1 MPSKSLSHKDYSVG
15 WICALPKERA
25 AAHAML
31 DKEHEPLS
39 QPDHDHNTYTL
50 GSIDNHNIVIACLP
64 YGEIGNNAAAN
75 IVTQMINTFPSIK
88 FGLMVGIGGGI
99 PGRVRLGDIV
109 VSRPSGSYPG
119 VVQWDLGKSEK
130 LGFKRTGALDR
141 PPRALLTALAKL
153 EAFHDMDDSQIPKYL
168 KDMANKWP
176 KLAGKYTWS
185 PRLKDPML
193 EPDISKANASLWGSI
208 FVIIFQALLALYRL
222 LFGLQVPV
230 EKVMPSMSDEK
241 STCGEPRGIDIH
253 YGLIASGNQVVKD
266 GTIRDRI
273 NQSLG
278 GEVLCIEMEAA
289 GLMNNFPCII
299 IRGICDY
306 ADERKNKD
314 WQEYAAA
321 LAAGFTKELLQHVR
335 SADVDS
341 ERPVKDILQKV
352 EQGVLHIEQLMD
364 KSEVRMIVDWLTT
377 ANYGQQ
383 HDKHSETH
391 KNGTSLWILKTD
403 ELQSWL
409 NNSNQRLLCEGMPG
423 AGKTILTSVVVDH
436 LTEKIKKDSNIGM
449 AYIYCSFKQ
458 PKSEQTTRSLLSS
471 VLKQLAGGRE
481 TFPATTRSLYEQHKA
496 KQTHA
501 SQEEL
506 IEDLKAVIEL
516 CSRVFIIIDA
526 LDECD
531 LNTMYGFVSEL
542 FTLQKHCNVN
552 IFATSRFIPD
562 IREWFTKVES
572 SFLPIR
578 ALASDIATYL
588 DTEMKQSSTSL
599 IKSNIS
605 LQEDIKREIC
615 EAADGMFLL
624 AQLYLELL
632 QDKINVKEIRQELQG
647 FRTDARGRGDNEK
660 TKVLTYAYDK
670 AIERINK
677 QSPHM
682 KSFAMKVLLW
692 VTFAKRALTTSELR
706 HALATERGMKTLDD
720 EDLSDL
726 GDMGRVCVG
735 LVTVDEKNGVIQLVH
750 YTTQEYFENTQSH
763 WFPEADSV
771 LLGACITY
779 LSFKDFES
787 GFCSTD
793 DEFERRKAQFPF
805 CNYAASYWGD
815 HAPKNEKP
823 AEEILEFL
831 MHPAKVE
838 ASVQAQQAVKQYSS
852 HAGYSQ
858 EVTRRVTALHLAA
871 QFGLAEL
878 MRILLGEQYKC
889 NPNSCDSHGQSP
901 LLWATRNGH
910 EDVIKLM
917 IDANA
922 ALEVRDK
929 EEGATPLI
937 WAARKGYK
945 NVVELLLE
953 RGGEINAKDN
963 YGRTPLSLAALH
975 KHKSIIQLLLN
986 KGGIID
992 AKDEKGDVTLLATHV
1007 ERQTVLKMLLEN
1019 YSRRSSAEE
1028 AVINEA
1034 IICSAAENWS
1044 EIATQKLLQDDGT
1057 LDEMDQHGRTLLSRA
1072 AESGDKEIVQML
1084 LETGKVDVNGR
1095 DGEHKETPL
1104 IWAARNGHQDIVKLL
1119 LDAGADVN
1127 VKEHDLG
1134 ETALTLAIESGHE
1147 TTVQAL
1153 LDNGANVHHRDH
1165 SDYTPL
1171 FTASWQ
1177 NSETVMKLLLD
1188 RGVDVNARN
1197 EDAQT
1202 PIFLASAHG
1211 TVEMVNLL
1219 LDADADIDAIDV
1231 EGRTPLF
1238 FATALHQQDIIS
1250 LLLERGSNMNARDKE
1265 GRTAI
1270 YTAIGSGDK
1279 EVVNLLLS
1287 TNTVDIYN
1295 KDENGVTP
1303 IDWAK
1308 ERGNRDIIHLLHHH
1322 IGASQAE

>member
-1 MPSKSLSHKDYSVG
+1 MPSKLFSHKDYSVG

-31 DKEHEPLS
+31 DSEHEPLS

-50 GSIDNHNIVIACLP
+50 GSIGGHNIVIACLP
-64 YGEIGNNAAAN
+64 SGEIGNNAAAN

-99 PGRVRLGDIV
+99 PARVRLGDIV
-109 VSRPSGSYPG
+109 VSRPSGSFPG

-141 PPRALLTALAKL
+141 PPRILLTALAKL
-153 EAFHDMDDSQIPKYL
+153 EASHDMHDSQISNYL
-168 KDMANKWP
+168 RDMANNYP
-176 KLAGKYTWS
+176 KLVGKYTWS

-193 EPDISKANASLWGSI
+193 EPDISEANASLWGSV
-208 FVIIFQALLALYRL
+208 FVLIFQILLALYRL
-222 LFGLQVPV
+222 LSGLQKPV
-230 EKVMPSMSDEK
+230 EKIMPSMSDEK
-241 STCGEPRGIDIH
+241 SIYGEPRDIGIH

-266 GTIRDRI
+266 RIIRDRI

-306 ADERKNKD
+306 ADEKKNKD

-352 EQGVLHIEQLMD
+352 EEGVLHIEQLMD
-364 KSEVRMIVDWLTT
+364 KSEVTKIVDWLTT

-391 KNGTSLWILKTD
+391 KKGTSLWILETD
-403 ELQSWL
+403 EFQNWL
-409 NNSNQRLLCEGMPG
+409 NNSKQRLLCQGMPG
-423 AGKTILTSVVVDH
+423 AGKTIMTSVVVDH
-436 LTEKIKKDSNIGM
+436 LTKTFKGDSDIGM
-449 AYIYCSFKQ
+449 AYIYCTFKQ
-458 PKSEQTTRSLLSS
+458 PKSEHTTRSLLSS

-481 TFPATTRSLYEQHKA
+481 TFPATTRSLYEQHEA

-506 IEDLKAVIEL
+506 IADLKAVIEL
-516 CSRVFIIIDA
+516 YSSVFIIIDA

-531 LNTMYGFVSEL
+531 LNAMHGFIYDL
-542 FTLQKHCNVN
+542 FMLQKHCSVN
-552 IFATSRFIPD
+552 IFATSRFIPE
-562 IREWFTKVES
+562 ITEWFTQVGS
-572 SFLPIR
+572 SFLEIR
-578 ALASDIATYL
+578 ARASDIATYL
-588 DTEMKQSSTSL
+588 DIEMKESSTSL
-599 IKSNIS
+599 IKSNIN

-632 QDKINVKEIRQELQG
+632 RDKINVKEIRQELQA
-647 FRTDARGRGDNEK
+647 FRTDARGRSEDEK
-660 TKVLTYAYDK
+660 TKALTHAYDK
-670 AIERINK
+670 AIERINE
-677 QSPHM
+677 QSLQM
-682 KSFAMKVLLW
+682 KRLAMKVLLW
-692 VTFAKRALTTSELR
+692 VTFAKRALTTSELQ
-706 HALATERGMKTLDD
+706 HALGTKQGMTTIDD
-720 EDLSDL
+720 EDLSNL

-735 LVTVDEKNGVIQLVH
+735 LVTVDEKSGIIQLVH
-750 YTTQEYFENTQSH
+750 YTTQEYFENTQSR

-787 GFCSTD
+787 GFCTTD
-793 DEFERRKAQFPF
+793 DEFEQREAQFPL

-815 HAPKNEKP
+815 HASKNEQP
-823 AEEILEFL
+823 GEEILEFL
-831 MHPAKVE
+831 MHPAKVD
-838 ASVQAQQAVKQYSS
+838 ASVQAQLAVKHYSS
-852 HAGYSQ
+852 HEGYSQ
-858 EVTRRVTALHLAA
+858 DVPRRVTALHLAA
-871 QFGLAEL
+871 RFGLTEL
-878 MRILLGEQYKC
+878 TRVLLEQHKC
-889 NPNSCDSHGQSP
+889 NPNSCDSNGQSP

-910 EDVIKLM
+910 EDVIELM
-917 IDANA
+917 IEANA
-922 ALEVRDK
+922 DLEVRDK

-945 NVVELLLE
+945 NVVNLLLE

-963 YGRTPLSLAALH
+963 RGRTPLSLAALH
-975 KHKSIIQLLLN
+975 KHESIMQLLFN
-986 KGGIID
+986 KGGIVD
-992 AKDEKGDVTLLATHV
+992 ADDEKGKVKLLANTQV
-1007 ERQTVLKMLLEN
+1007 ERQAALKMLNEHYFN
-1019 YSRRSSAEE
+1019 STSAEQ
-1028 AVINEA
+1028 AAINEA
-1034 IICSAAENWS
+1034 MILHANETWS
-1044 EIATQKLLQDDGT
+1044 GVATQELRMDDSN
-1057 LDEMDQHGRTLLSRA
+1057 LDEMDEHGRTRLSRA

-1084 LETGKVDVNGR
+1084 LATGKADINGR

-1104 IWAARNGHQDIVKLL
+1104 IWAAKNGHKAIVELL
-1119 LDAGADVN
+1119 LDAGADIN
-1127 VKEHDLG
+1127 AKEQKLG
-1134 ETALTLAIESGHE
+1134 ETALTLAMEGGHE

-1153 LDNGANVHHRDH
+1153 LDKGADVHQRDFSGH
-1165 SDYTPL
+1165 TPL
-1171 FTASWQ
+1171 FTTTWQ
-1177 NSETVMKLLLD
+1177 NGGTMMKLLLD
-1188 RGVDVNARN
+1188 RGVDVHARN
-1197 EDAQT
+1197 EDEQT
-1202 PIFLASAHG
+1202 PMFSTCAYGS
-1211 TVEMVNLL
+1211 VELVKLL
-1219 LDADADIDAIDV
+1219 LDAGADIDAVDKKGV
-1231 EGRTPLF
+1231 TPLF
-1238 FATALHQQDIIS
+1238 FATALHQKDIIS
-1250 LLLERGSNMNARDKE
+1250 LLLERGSDINARDE
-1265 GRTAI
+1265 DGRTAI

-1279 EVVNLLLS
+1279 DVVNLLLS

-1295 KDENGVTP
+1295 KDENGMTP

-1308 ERGNRDIIHLLHHH
+1308 DRGNRDIVHLLHHH

>member
-31 DKEHEPLS
+31 DIEHEPLS
-39 QPDHDHNTYTL
+39 QPNHDHNTYTL
-50 GSIDNHNIVIACLP
+50 GSIGKHNIVIACLP
-64 YGEIGNNAAAN
+64 SGEIGNNAAAN

-99 PGRVRLGDIV
+99 PTRVRLGDIV
-109 VSRPSGSYPG
+109 VSRPSGSFPG

-141 PPRALLTALAKL
+141 PPKALLTALAKL
-153 EAFHDMDDSQIPKYL
+153 EAFHDMHDSQIPKYL
-168 KDMANKWP
+168 KDMANKYP
-176 KLAGKYTWS
+176 KLVGKYTWS

-193 EPDISKANASLWGSI
+193 EPDISEANASLLGSV
-208 FVIIFQALLALYRL
+208 FVMIFQILLALYRL
-222 LFGLQVPV
+222 LSGLQEPV
-230 EKVMPSMSDEK
+230 EKIMPSMSDEK
-241 STCGEPRGIDIH
+241 SIYGEPRDIGIH

-266 GTIRDRI
+266 RIIRDRI

-306 ADERKNKD
+306 ADEKKNKD

-352 EQGVLHIEQLMD
+352 EEGVLHIEQLMD

-391 KNGTSLWILKTD
+391 KKGTSLWILETD
-403 ELQSWL
+403 EFQNWL
-409 NNSNQRLLCEGMPG
+409 NNSKQRLLCQGMPG
-423 AGKTILTSVVVDH
+423 AGKTIMTSVVVDH
-436 LTEKIKKDSNIGM
+436 LTKEIKKDSDIGM
-449 AYIYCSFKQ
+449 AYIYCTFKQ

-471 VLKQLAGGRE
+471 VLKQLAGDRE

-506 IEDLKAVIEL
+506 IVDLKAVIEL
-516 CSRVFIIIDA
+516 YSSVFIIIDA

-531 LNTMYGFVSEL
+531 LNAMHGFISEL
-542 FTLQKHCNVN
+542 FMLQKHCNAN
-552 IFATSRFIPD
+552 IFATSRFIPE
-562 IREWFTKVES
+562 ITEWFTQVGS
-572 SFLPIR
+572 SFLEIR

-588 DTEMKQSSTSL
+588 DIEMKESSTSL
-599 IKSNIS
+599 IKSNIN
-605 LQEDIKREIC
+605 LQEDIKRQIC

-632 QDKINVKEIRQELQG
+632 RDKINVKEIRQELQA
-647 FRTDARGRGDNEK
+647 FRTDARGRSEDEK
-660 TKVLTYAYDK
+660 TKALTHAYDK
-670 AIERINK
+670 AIERIIE
-677 QSPHM
+677 QSLHM
-682 KSFAMKVLLW
+682 KRLAMNVLLW

-706 HALATERGMKTLDD
+706 HALATKQGMTTIDD
-720 EDLSDL
+720 EDLSNL
-726 GDMGRVCVG
+726 GDMGR
-735 LVTVDEKNGVIQLVH
+735 
-750 YTTQEYFENTQSH
+750 EYFENTQSR

-787 GFCSTD
+787 GFCTTD
-793 DEFERRKAQFPF
+793 DEFEQREAQFPL

-815 HAPKNEKP
+815 HASKNEQP
-823 AEEILEFL
+823 GEEILEFL
-831 MHPAKVE
+831 MHPAKVD
-838 ASVQAQQAVKQYSS
+838 ASVQAQLAVKHYSS
-852 HAGYSQ
+852 HEGYSQ
-858 EVTRRVTALHLAA
+858 EVPRRVTALHLAA
-871 QFGLAEL
+871 WFGLTEL
-878 MRILLGEQYKC
+878 TRILLGEQYKC
-889 NPNSCDSHGQSP
+889 NPNSCDSNGQSP

-910 EDVIKLM
+910 EDVIDLM
-917 IDANA
+917 IAANA
-922 ALEVRDK
+922 DLEVRDK

-945 NVVELLLE
+945 NVVDLLLE

-963 YGRTPLSLAALH
+963 RGRTPLSLAALH
-975 KHKSIIQLLLN
+975 KHGSIMQLLLN
-986 KGGIID
+986 KGGTVD
-992 AKDEKGDVTLLATHV
+992 ADDKKGSVKLLANTQV
-1007 ERQTVLKMLLEN
+1007 ERQSALKMLN
-1019 YSRRSSAEE
+1019 KHYFNSTSAEE
-1028 AVINEA
+1028 AAINEA
-1034 IICSAAENWS
+1034 MILHATENRS
-1044 EIATQKLLQDDGT
+1044 EVATQKLRKNDDN
-1057 LDEMDQHGRTLLSRA
+1057 LDELDEHGRTRLSRA
-1072 AESGDKEIVQML
+1072 AESGDEEIVQML
-1084 LETGKVDVNGR
+1084 LATGKVDINGR

-1104 IWAARNGHQDIVKLL
+1104 IWAAKNGHKGIVKLL

-1127 VKEHDLG
+1127 VKEQNLG
-1134 ETALTLAIESGHE
+1134 ETALTLAIEGGHE

-1153 LDNGANVHHRDH
+1153 LDKGADVHQRDFSGH
-1165 SDYTPL
+1165 TPL
-1171 FTASWQ
+1171 FTTTWQ
-1177 NSETVMKLLLD
+1177 NGGTMMKLLLD

-1197 EDAQT
+1197 EDEQT
-1202 PIFLASAHG
+1202 PMFNTCACGS
-1211 TVEMVNLL
+1211 VELVKLL
-1219 LDADADIDAIDV
+1219 LDAGADIDPIDA

-1238 FATALHQQDIIS
+1238 FATALHQQDIMS
-1250 LLLERGSNMNARDKE
+1250 LLLERGSDINARDKE
-1265 GRTAI
+1265 GRTTI
-1270 YTAIGSGDK
+1270 YSAIGSGDK
-1279 EVVNLLLS
+1279 DVVNLLLS
-1287 TNTVDIYN
+1287 TNAVDIYN
-1295 KDENGVTP
+1295 KDENGMTP

-1308 ERGNRDIIHLLHHH
+1308 DRGNRDIVHLLHHH